1 MEENKESQ
9 ENLQEKREQALWRLH
24 EERTEEALWDCVVA
38 FQEFEFHTYSGLPYS
53 YHMKYGRSGTYTKE
67 LWIDR
72 REKVKALSGVPS
84 GLRII
89 RCWNCRKKV
98 QDQLSIARRIWGIS
112 AELRISTGFFTRSGC
127 WKCRRRQKRNS
138 PCRRRYK
145 KRRKNKVSA
154 NAGLDNH

>member
-1 MEENKESQ
+1 MRNGQKKPCGTALSRSRSLNSIRIPVCRIPTICNMEEAAPTPKN
-9 ENLQEKREQALWRLH
+9 
-24 EERTEEALWDCVVA
+24 
-38 FQEFEFHTYSGLPYS
+38 SGS
-53 YHMKYGRSGTYTKE
+53 TAGR
-67 LWIDR
+67 
-72 REKVKALSGVPS
+72 KVKALSGVPS

-154 NAGLDNH
+154 KAGLDNH